1 MLSFSR
7 RELKAKINMIS
18 FIASPIKA
26 VGMERCCD
34 LEVSIQPR
42 SQQAKKLKLRG
53 AHHKVHS
60 FSFTGRLLA

>member
-7 RELKAKINMIS
+7 GELAKINMIS
-18 FIASPIKA
+18 FITSPIKA
-26 VGMERCCD
+26 VGMKRYCD

-53 AHHKVHS
+53 ACHKHIS